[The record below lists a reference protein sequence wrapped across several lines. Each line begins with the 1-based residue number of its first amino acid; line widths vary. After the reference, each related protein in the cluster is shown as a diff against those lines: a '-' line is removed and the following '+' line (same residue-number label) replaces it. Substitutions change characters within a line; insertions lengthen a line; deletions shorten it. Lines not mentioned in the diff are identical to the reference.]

1 MKTKFCIKNIL
12 RGTDADDTADSE
24 SDFSGY
30 KYDEL
35 SALERTTSQQSS
47 SESLPVQQRPA
58 RPVDAHFNR
67 LFQSLFGNSLAM
79 DTGSSPCRMLPSCG
93 AQSNP
98 PTSEDYMERLKSCG
112 WLLPYIVSSQQ
123 QSKLIPSPSHEAIAG
138 LNRPIATQQ
147 SQVLS
152 AFTNLNC
159 TRNPLFN
166 PTSDSSSNLYPDS
179 LASCNHFMKQ
189 SNSEHPQHGN
199 NENPRSSAYDLTRAG
214 TLAGNGRAEGC
225 HLPLIGSMPGNTVE
239 GDSQFNSNQ
248 KGLAIKQLV
257 LKDIRQRYHD
267 QFANRI
273 DNKSSTDFESLD
285 EGNNLSFYKELT
297 SLKSSTNMVS
307 ANKLHPANRASACL
321 GTSSAAPNK
330 TQMMQKR
337 RKARTVFSDQQLHGL
352 ERRFD
357 VQRYLSTPERY
368 DLAAELNLT
377 ETQVKTWF
385 QNRRMKHK
393 KRVRRLII
401 DNIKS
406 SPNMTSSNNEEES
419 DGSNIQ
425 CEL

>member
-12 RGTDADDTADSE
+12 RGTDADDTADSG
-24 SDFSGY
+24 SDFLGP

-35 SALERTTSQQSS
+35 SALDQTTSQQSS
-47 SESLPVQQRPA
+47 SESLPVQQTPVRPA
-58 RPVDAHFNR
+58 DAHFNR

-79 DTGSSPCRMLPSCG
+79 DASSSQCRMLPSCS
-93 AQSNP
+93 AQSNS

-123 QSKLIPSPSHEAIAG
+123 QSKLIPAPSHEAIAG
-138 LNRPIATQQ
+138 LNRPIV
-147 SQVLS
+147 SQPSQALG
-152 AFTNLNC
+152 AFTNINC
-159 TRNPLFN
+159 ARSPLFN
-166 PTSDSSSNLYPDS
+166 PASDLGSNLYTDS
-179 LASCNHFMKQ
+179 LSNCNHYMKQ
-189 SNSEHPQHGN
+189 SNSETLQNGA
-199 NENPRSSAYDLTRAG
+199 NEIPRNSAYDLTSGGPIAR
-214 TLAGNGRAEGC
+214 NGRAEGC
-225 HLPLIGSMPGNTVE
+225 HRPLIGAMSGNAGE
-239 GDSQFNSNQ
+239 EDSQFNPNQ
-248 KGLAIKQLV
+248 KSLAIKQLV
-257 LKDIRQRYHD
+257 LKDIRRRYHD
-267 QFANRI
+267 HFANRI
-273 DNKSSTDFESLD
+273 DNKSSPDYGGLD
-285 EGNNLSFYKELT
+285 EGKNLSFYKELT
-297 SLKSSTNMVS
+297 SLKSTNGMVGT
-307 ANKLHPANRASACL
+307 NKLHPADRTSACL
-321 GTSSAAPNK
+321 GASSAASNK

-368 DLAAELNLT
+368 DLAADLNLT

-401 DNIKS
+401 DNIKPG
-406 SPNMTSSNNEEES
+406 PNMTSPNNEES